1 MNPRRRKLASVA
13 AIALCGLLTLSL
25 GVAHATGTLHV
36 QQFNGA
42 TRTYKNVSV
51 RVNDSNLALTSND
64 GKGTLVVGKAACT
77 QVGSLLRC
85 VTYDATLTQAGD
97 TYHIPVQTGT
107 LWLNP
112 TDAKQSLSFSSTQ
125 LQPHGV
131 MLSLRTKAGTY
142 LSLTGTI
149 DEMHK

>member
-1 MNPRRRKLASVA
+1 MNRIANRATVA
-13 AIALCGLLTLSL
+13 AIALSGLVTLSL
-25 GVAHATGTLHV
+25 GAAHATGTVHV

-51 RVNDSNLALTSND
+51 RVNDSNLALTSSD

-77 QVGSLLRC
+77 QVGNLVRC
-85 VTYDATLTQAGD
+85 VAYDATLNQNGD
-97 TYHIPVQTGT
+97 TYHIPIKTGT

-112 TDAKQSLSFSSTQ
+112 TGATQPLSYSSTQ

-142 LSLTGTI
+142 VSLTGTI